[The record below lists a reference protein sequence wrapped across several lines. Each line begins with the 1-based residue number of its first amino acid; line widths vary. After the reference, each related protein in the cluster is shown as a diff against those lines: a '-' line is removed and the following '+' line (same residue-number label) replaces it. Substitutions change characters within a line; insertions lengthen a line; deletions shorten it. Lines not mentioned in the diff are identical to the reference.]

1 MIATRNPSIEMK
13 GETVPQQ
20 SVMYRCRN
28 LYGFLMPRGSEFG
41 VELKTP
47 IFAAQQDLIGK
58 LFSAIVRGD
67 HSESISG
74 FMRFWPLLL
83 LVCAISPVYAQ
94 TFEPKF
100 SVGAGIQT
108 SYDHSSTD
116 GGQSVDQFP
125 LDHARLYF
133 SGDVTDHISAMFN
146 TDYQSSTDSMEI
158 LDAVGEFHGSPKA
171 NVWFGRFLPPSDRA
185 NLYGPFYSNEW
196 DVYSDGIQDGYPFV
210 FQGRDNGAAYWGDF
224 KAGAAKIKAS
234 VGPFEGTS
242 ADGKNSLIWAGR
254 VQIDLWDPE
263 NGYYLNGTY
272 YGDKNLLALAGAT
285 QVQSGKTATTGDFL
299 MERKVPGGGAFTIE
313 SEYSRYNGLGG
324 YNSSYAKSEGGYG
337 LASFLIPKHGGTGN
351 FELLGKYAIAEFTG
365 GSGGAHSYRQNTAEA
380 NFSYI
385 LKQFDARIMSF
396 YRNASYSAVTANNW
410 QAGVGLQ
417 IQLSKTFSLLAK

>member
-1 MIATRNPSIEMK
+1 MRNPLTEMK

-20 SVMYRCRN
+20 PILCRNRN
-28 LYGFLMPRGSEFG
+28 LYGFLMSRGSKSK
-41 VELKTP
+41 VAPKTP
-47 IFAAQQDLIGK
+47 RFAAQHNPMGK
-58 LFSAIVRGD
+58 LFSTIVRKD
-67 HSESISG
+67 HSVTASTL
-74 FMRFWPLLL
+74 MQFWPLLL
-83 LVCAISPVYAQ
+83 LVWAISPMHAQ
-94 TFEPKF
+94 TFQPKF

-108 SYDHSSTD
+108 NYDHSNTD
-116 GGQSVDQFP
+116 GSPSVDQFA

-146 TDYQSSTDSMEI
+146 TDYESSTDSMQI
-158 LDAVGEFHGSPKA
+158 LDAVGEFHASPKA

-234 VGPFEGTS
+234 VGAFDGTS
-242 ADGKNSLIWAGR
+242 ADGKNGLIWASR

-272 YGDKNLLALAGAT
+272 YGDKNLLAISGAT

-324 YNSSYAKSEGGYG
+324 YSASYDKSEGAYG
-337 LASFLIPKHGGTGN
+337 LASFLIPKHGAQGN
-351 FELLGKYAIAEFTG
+351 FELLGKYAIAEYTG
-365 GSGGAHSYRQNTAEA
+365 GIGSDPSYRQNTVEA
-380 NFSYI
+380 NVSYI
-385 LKQFDARIMSF
+385 IKQFDARIMSF
-396 YRNASYSAVTANNW
+396 YRNATYSAVTPNSW
-410 QAGVGLQ
+410 QAGIGLQ
-417 IQLSKTFSLLAK
+417 LQLSKTFSLNAK